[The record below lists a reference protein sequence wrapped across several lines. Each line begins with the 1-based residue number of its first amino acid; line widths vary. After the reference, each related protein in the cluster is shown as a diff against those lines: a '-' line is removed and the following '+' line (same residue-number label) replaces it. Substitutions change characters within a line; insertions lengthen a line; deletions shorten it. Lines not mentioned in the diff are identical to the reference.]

1 MSGKA
6 AGKVGCSVANHAV
19 LRAAPPMATVS
30 NMVPRPCAIRA
41 WPRETKHSEKSQ
53 RKHSEKAQRHANKKQ
68 NTASNETRKTWACV
82 QACIVA
88 RQLPLA
94 ANSTELVFDYS
105 AAVLGLFVQFSITSI
120 VHRMVPF
127 RSPLCVMHREG
138 MCCIANS
145 RPIHVSAMA
154 SARHRV
160 LIDGN
165 ALLALAHLP
174 RLVAPLHMC
183 RPHKKTHC
191 ATAREGGGTAA
202 LGVQWMVLPAA

>member
-1 MSGKA
+1 MP
-6 AGKVGCSVANHAV
+6 CSEPLRRWPPFPTWCHGPVPFEHGHVRQNTARNHSAST
-19 LRAAPPMATVS
+19 A
-30 NMVPRPCAIRA
+30 
-41 WPRETKHSEKSQ
+41 
-53 RKHSEKAQRHANKKQ
+53 RKHSGMPTRNKTQRATKPAKHQ
-68 NTASNETRKTWACV
+68 WACV

-127 RSPLCVMHREG
+127 RSPLCVMHRKG